1 MRFTWLKAWFAR
13 ADLGEKLLL
22 LNLVTTIVVSSFA
35 ATILFWHLWVS
46 ERDDLMRDAEV
57 KAQVIARNSAP
68 AVLFSDGIAA
78 AEVVGALALDQS
90 VIAASIFLADD
101 SVFAEYRRDD
111 SQDVTLSALDLQVPP
126 DGVVRAS
133 HFHRR
138 YLDTV
143 TPVRVDGETLGSLIV
158 RVDMSGIFERMLAF
172 LVVLLVTAAGAIAL
186 ANVLLKGLL
195 RRILAPVRELAA
207 VMHEVSSNGDYSQ
220 RAAVG
225 GGDEIGSLASG
236 FNMMIEQIQHRD
248 AALGRELS
256 ERRRAESQLDHM
268 AHHDSVTGLPNRHYF
283 NRCAQELK
291 ELRHERESRLALIF
305 IDLDNFKYVND
316 NFGHAVGDALLISV
330 AERLKS
336 MLRAKDIV
344 ARLGGDEFAVL
355 LDAPASLEDVVN
367 IAQKMLASL
376 AEPFRADDRELSV
389 SASMGVA
396 VMPEG
401 GCEFGELL
409 SRADEA
415 MYDAK
420 SKGKNNVQVWRPEMS
435 ANTLQRFEIEAGLR
449 KAIELCEL
457 EVHYQPIINLATGR
471 LAGMEALLRWK
482 NPKLGFVSPVEFIPV
497 AEESRLIIGI
507 GDWVLREASVQLARC
522 LPQFGPLFVAVNVSA
537 RQFREPGF
545 PDRVQRI
552 AMEAGCPAE
561 LLELEV
567 TESVIM
573 EQTAETLGTLIELRE
588 RGFHLSLDDF
598 GTGYSSLSYL
608 KRFPLGKLKID
619 RSFVS
624 DLPYDLEDVAIAQAI
639 VALAQKL
646 GMTVVAEGV
655 ETAEQADFLRT
666 LSCTYAQGFHF
677 GRPMTATRF
686 EAFASENLS
695 VGGQLLADTR

>member
-1 MRFTWLKAWFAR
+1 MFAR
-13 ADLGEKLLL
+13 LISRFSSADLGAKLLL
-22 LNLVTTIVVSSFA
+22 INLVTTILVSSFA

-46 ERDDLMRDAEV
+46 ERDDLMRDGEV

-68 AVLFSDGIAA
+68 AVLFSDKKAA
-78 AEVVGALALDQS
+78 AEVIGAFALDPS
-90 VIAASIFLADD
+90 VMAASLFLDDD
-101 SVFAEYRRDD
+101 SIFAEYRRDD
-111 SQDVTLSALDLQVPP
+111 VQGLVLSAPDLTVPP
-126 DGVVRAS
+126 DGVIRAS

-138 YLDTV
+138 HLDTV
-143 TPVRVDGETLGSLIV
+143 TAVQAGGEVLGTLIV
-158 RVDMSGIFERMLAF
+158 RVEMLAIHERMLAF
-172 LVVLLVTAAGAIAL
+172 FAVLLVTAAGAIAL
-186 ANVLLKGLL
+186 ANVLLRGLL

-207 VMHEVSSNGDYSQ
+207 VMHEVSNHGDYSR
-220 RAAVG
+220 RAEDG
-225 GGDEIGSLASG
+225 GRDEIGALATG

-248 AALGRELS
+248 AALGRELA

-268 AHHDSVTGLPNRHYF
+268 AHHDSVTGLPNRHFF
-283 NRCAQELK
+283 NRCAQELR

-330 AERLKS
+330 AERLKG
-336 MLRAKDIV
+336 MLRTKDIV

-355 LDAPASLEDVVN
+355 LDAPASLDDVVN
-367 IAQKMLASL
+367 LARKMLVSL
-376 AEPFRADDRELSV
+376 AEPFPADDHELNV

-396 VMPEG
+396 VMPED

-435 ANTLQRFEIEAGLR
+435 ASTVQRFEIEAGLR
-449 KAIELCEL
+449 KAVELCEL
-457 EVHYQPIINLATGR
+457 EVYYQPIIDLSTGR

-497 AEESRLIIGI
+497 AEDSRLIIGI
-507 GDWVLREASVQLARC
+507 GDWVLREASAQLARW
-522 LPQFGPLFVAVNVSA
+522 LPRFGPLFVAVNVSA

-545 PDRVQRI
+545 PDRVRQI
-552 AMEAGCPAE
+552 SMETGCPPE

-624 DLPYDLEDVAIAQAI
+624 DLPYDIEDAAIAQAI

-655 ETAEQADFLRT
+655 ETEEQADFLRT

-677 GRPMTATRF
+677 GRPMAASRF
-686 EAFASENLS
+686 EAFATENL
-695 VGGQLLADTR
+695 GIAAQRLQETR